1 MWTALWGVS
10 VPRKRRQE
18 TRSTGPVASF
28 VYQELASSP
37 PAMKVTAPQ
46 PKERDWNVSTAPA
59 ITAIRNKIDE
69 MLM

>member
-1 MWTALWGVS
+1 VDRALGGVGS
-10 VPRKRRQE
+10 QKEAAGDPRC
-18 TRSTGPVASF
+18 TGPVASF